1 MQQGSSGVRIC
12 TSSQAKKMAQE
23 EDSQWWLSAPFI
35 ATEGVSVQS
44 DRRAALGDRGPDVV
58 ATGGRWHR
66 CVARARFGQG
76 RKRPLTDGPCYY
88 SIGCVVKWDLN
99 LIQMT
104 SNKFQMISKPF
115 KLHSIQTGPSWAWK
129 FWNKIWFWR
138 ILWEKQLSL

>member
-1 MQQGSSGVRIC
+1 MQQGGSGVRIC

-76 RKRPLTDGPCYY
+76 RKRPLTGGPCYY
-88 SIGCVVKWDLN
+88 SIGWRG
-99 LIQMT
+99 QMRFESD
-104 SNKFQMISKPF
+104 SNDFKQISNDF
-115 KLHSIQTGPSWAWK
+115 KTIQTSFDPNRT
-129 FWNKIWFWR
+129 F
-138 ILWEKQLSL
+138 LSLKILK